1 MVRET
6 EEIHLIRAAQT
17 GDLAA
22 FEEFV
27 RRYELRVYRV
37 ALRLLGD
44 PTEAEDATHDAL
56 VQAWRALPKFRG
68 ECSASTWLYR
78 VVTNRCLNL
87 IQRRRPTEPLS
98 DAQEAPEAEPWRILE
113 SSDALDSLKSS
124 IMRLTPEQRVALVL
138 REFEGLTYDEIAAVL
153 DVSLPAVKSRI
164 RRARLDLVGM
174 LRDRP

>member
-6 EEIHLIRAAQT
+6 EDIHLIRAAQT

-22 FEEFV
+22 FEELV
-27 RRYELRVYRV
+27 RRHELRVYRV

-44 PTEAEDATHDAL
+44 PTEAEDATQDAL
-56 VQAWRALPKFRG
+56 VQAWQALPAFRG
-68 ECSASTWLYR
+68 ESSAATWLYR

-87 IQRRRPTEPLS
+87 VQRRRSTEPLS
-98 DAQEAPEAEPWRILE
+98 EAHEAPGSEPGQIFE
-113 SSDALDSLKSS
+113 TIDAFESLKTS
-124 IMRLTPEQRVALVL
+124 IMQLTPEQRASLVL

-164 RRARLDLVGM
+164 RRARLELVGM
-174 LRDRP
+174 MRSRQ